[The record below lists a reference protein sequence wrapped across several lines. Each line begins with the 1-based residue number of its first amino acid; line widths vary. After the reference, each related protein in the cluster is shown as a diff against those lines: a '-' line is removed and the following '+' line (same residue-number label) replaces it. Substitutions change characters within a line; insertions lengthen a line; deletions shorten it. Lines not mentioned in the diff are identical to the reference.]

1 MQNIVNE
8 YDYLI
13 HLVRCAIHNLQPQEL
28 PEGLKFER
36 VFEYGKYH
44 QVANIA
50 FYSLEKVQ
58 KKPDSALY
66 SQWQAY
72 RDQTVMCDITQSYAA
87 QEIRQALQD
96 RGIRWVEVQGTKI
109 KPLYPQPDFRTMSDM
124 DFIIDEENIPK
135 AKELLEDL
143 GYVCETVYQVE
154 LNGDR
159 PPNTYVEMHTE
170 YFLEDCPYRPILNSP
185 FDHVDEQGESLPNV
199 FYLYNI
205 LHIAKHYFFSGCGI
219 RRVLDVYYLNQAYAQ
234 SAQDPE
240 VKKIL
245 EQAELTEFVAEF
257 DRLAQVWF
265 GLEEQAF
272 PRSKMVCFILNAGI
286 HGSFYNE
293 QQKFVETT
301 FHNTGRFARFKY
313 YLTRLIGTREDL
325 ITRYPVLQ
333 KNKILYPF
341 CWLHRIFC
349 ILTPKRYKRIRQ
361 EMQIVKKME
370 NDKK

>member
-1 MQNIVNE
+1 M
-8 YDYLI
+8 
-13 HLVRCAIHNLQPQEL
+13 
-28 PEGLKFER
+28 
-36 VFEYGKYH
+36 
-44 QVANIA
+44 
-50 FYSLEKVQ
+50 
-58 KKPDSALY
+58 
-66 SQWQAY
+66 
-72 RDQTVMCDITQSYAA
+72 
-87 QEIRQALQD
+87 
-96 RGIRWVEVQGTKI
+96 
-109 KPLYPQPDFRTMSDM
+109 
-124 DFIIDEENIPK
+124 
-135 AKELLEDL
+135 
-143 GYVCETVYQVE
+143 
-154 LNGDR
+154 
-159 PPNTYVEMHTE
+159 
-170 YFLEDCPYRPILNSP
+170 
-185 FDHVDEQGESLPNV
+185 
-199 FYLYNI
+199 
-205 LHIAKHYFFSGCGI
+205 
-219 RRVLDVYYLNQAYAQ
+219 
-234 SAQDPE
+234 
-240 VKKIL
+240 

-313 YLTRLIGTREDL
+313 YLARLIGTREDL